1 MGESENGERVE
12 WSKKGEFEGE
22 ECGNVVKMAEG
33 GVKKIAAEVGGG
45 CEGV

>member
-1 MGESENGERVE
+1 MGESENGEGLE
-12 WSKKGEFEGE
+12 YGKKGEFEGE

-33 GVKKIAAEVGGG
+33 GVKIEVVVGGG